1 VWAARRRS
9 RKGHHVGAREVELM
23 SKGKNQRKETKK
35 PKKDKKK

>member
-1 VWAARRRS
+1 VWAAQRRS
-9 RKGHHVGAREVELM
+9 RNRHHVRAREVELM